1 MRRGIAVVWHAVS
14 FALAAVLYFYFV
26 LPRWPELTG
35 DISHTWGTVLRIVT
49 GAVLGLTALPVVF
62 TLLRTRRPEFSTP
75 QLALNLRMLSSV
87 GHVLAGTMIVVTAIV
102 EIWISLNKAGTW
114 LFGVYGAAAAI
125 AVLSAAAFYLA
136 FLAELPPPPP
146 KPLKP
151 KKGKPA
157 ATKEEAAEPVKDA
170 ESESAEVEAA
180 EVEAAEPEV
189 EAAAD
194 EPEAESESEADAEE
208 PEAEASGDAAAET
221 AEEAAKPARTR
232 LRNRRPRKSAG
243 VAVSED

>member
-62 TLLRTRRPEFSTP
+62 TLLRTRRPEFGTP

-170 ESESAEVEAA
+170 EAESAEVEAA
-180 EVEAAEPEV
+180 EVEAAEV

-194 EPEAESESEADAEE
+194 EPEAESEADAEE
-208 PEAEASGDAAAET
+208 PVAEASNDAAPEA